1 MEIQLAKRE
10 REESCEQALVF
21 KSKVAELVHDLR
33 DNVCSHG
40 GWVEEK
46 IYHATFHWRD
56 THANFRPSVV
66 HKAKEIIQKHGF
78 QAIDSHFA
86 VEARPPI
93 GWDKGR
99 GTLHILE
106 KLHGVTWA
114 DHVKAF
120 FIGDDETDEDAM
132 RALNGL
138 GITFRVGKP
147 NIKTAAS
154 HMLPNPAAVK
164 VFLEWALDHF
174 VESKKKPGTAVETV
188 QEIISR
194 NEGIVKREMPR

>member
-1 MEIQLAKRE
+1 MEIHLAKSE

-21 KSKVAELVHDLR
+21 KSKVAELVQDLR
-33 DNVCSHG
+33 DNVCSYG

-46 IYHATFHWRD
+46 VYHATFHWRD
-56 THANFRPSVV
+56 TNANFRPIVV
-66 HKAKEIIQKHGF
+66 QKAKEIIQKHGF
-78 QAIDSHFA
+78 QAINSHFA

-114 DHVKAF
+114 DNVKAL

-132 RALNGL
+132 RALYGL

-147 NIKTAAS
+147 NIKTAAT
-154 HMLPNPAAVK
+154 HRLPNPEAVK
-164 VFLEWALDHF
+164 VFLEWALDY
-174 VESKKKPGTAVETV
+174 VERKAAVGNEVDT
-188 QEIISR
+188 ERR
-194 NEGIVKREMPR
+194 NQGVRVKRDRSR